1 MEFKFINPFSDE
13 FLKEKELDDNIKRQN
28 LQDNNV
34 FIHLSY
40 KRMKLLDKTS
50 EELDFTTSEWND
62 FKI

>member
-1 MEFKFINPFSDE
+1 MEFKFINPFSAE

-40 KRMKLLDKTS
+40 KRMKLLEKTS